1 VPRFSKI
8 LCPIDFEE
16 HALVALEIACD
27 LAVERGGTIHLL
39 HVARIPSEDMNVPL
53 PFDLEPR
60 WERSAKTALQVIARD
75 RLEGKVPYQIHV
87 ISGIPDA
94 DVARFANQ
102 LGADL
107 VVMAT
112 HGRKGLKHL
121 VLGSVAEH
129 VMREANCPVIT
140 VRPKAAVPAV

>member
-1 VPRFSKI
+1 
-8 LCPIDFEE
+8 
-16 HALVALEIACD
+16 LE
-27 LAVERGGTIHLL
+27 V
-39 HVARIPSEDMNVPL
+39 
-53 PFDLEPR
+53 
-60 WERSAKTALQVIARD
+60 
-75 RLEGKVPYQIHV
+75 KVPYEIHV

-112 HGRKGLKHL
+112 HGRKGLRHF

-140 VRPKAAVPAV
+140 VRPKATVLAL

>member
-1 VPRFSKI
+1 VRKFSKI

-16 HALVALEIACD
+16 HTLAALEIACD
-27 LAVERGGTIHLL
+27 LAEERGATIHLL
-39 HVARIPSEDMNVPL
+39 HVARIPSEDMDVPL
-53 PFDLEPR
+53 PFGLNPR
-60 WERSAKTALQVIARD
+60 WERSARAALQLIGRE
-75 RLEGKVPYQIHV
+75 RLEGKVAYEIHV
-87 ISGIPDA
+87 ISGIADA
-94 DVARFANQ
+94 GVVRFADQ

-112 HGRKGLKHL
+112 HGRKGLRHF

-140 VRPKAAVPAV
+140 VRPKARAAAG

>member
-1 VPRFSKI
+1 MRRFSKI

-16 HALVALEIACD
+16 HSLAALEIACG
-27 LAVERGGTIHLL
+27 LAEEEGATIHLL
-39 HVARIPSEDMNVPL
+39 HVARIPTEDMVVPM
-53 PFDLEPR
+53 PFDLDPR
-60 WERSAKTALQVIARD
+60 WERSARTALQLIGHH
-75 RLEGKVPYQIHV
+75 RLEGKVPYEIHV

-112 HGRKGLKHL
+112 HGRKGLRHF

-140 VRPKAAVPAV
+140 VRPKATVLAL